1 VGYSRSVLATRSH
14 CEAPL
19 LEKGEMMGADHE
31 LLMGSKDVF
40 SRDFCLS
47 RIRDNER
54 FHQVAAHAT
63 GGDRSRD
70 FPLAYLNGP
79 GELAIVPR
87 GERCHRFR
95 DCAGGR

>member
-1 VGYSRSVLATRSH
+1 VGCTRSVLATRSH

-19 LEKGEMMGADHE
+19 LEKSEMMGADQE

-47 RIRDNER
+47 RSRDNER
-54 FHQVAAHAT
+54 FNQVAAHAT
-63 GGDRSRD
+63 GGQRSRD
-70 FPLAYLNGP
+70 FPSAYLNGP

-87 GERCHRFR
+87 GEGCHRVR
-95 DCAGGR
+95 DCAGGG